1 MLGKI
6 YELKQMKSWYK
17 QWYGVEVPDFVTNY
31 RGRRG
36 YERMMAV
43 DLKALET
50 TPDFDKAFIEAMI
63 PHHKMAL
70 MMTNMIVDSDRASL
84 KYGN

>member
-1 MLGKI
+1 
-6 YELKQMKSWYK
+6 
-17 QWYGVEVPDFVTNY
+17 
-31 RGRRG
+31 
-36 YERMMAV
+36 MAV